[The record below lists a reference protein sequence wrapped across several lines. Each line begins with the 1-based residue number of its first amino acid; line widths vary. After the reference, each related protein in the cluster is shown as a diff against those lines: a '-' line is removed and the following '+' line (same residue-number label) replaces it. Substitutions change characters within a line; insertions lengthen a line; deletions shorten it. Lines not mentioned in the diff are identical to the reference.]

1 MIVCSTYLQCK
12 SNISSQSFP
21 SEFPTPFHLLSEPQ
35 NIQNLLDWI
44 EIFSIFAPI
53 LSNVNIHRD
62 VFPKEFRTYSAGY
75 GGQRGREVLQ
85 FKTKTCSLKNEGYVI
100 CLAGQVTTNYIEI
113 FKISW
118 ETNPLI
124 QCLVSIVYRNLP
136 LTNRNFLVHGLIG

>member
-1 MIVCSTYLQCK
+1 MIVCSIYLQCK

-21 SEFPTPFHLLSEPQ
+21 SEFPTPFHLLSEPHH
-35 NIQNLLDWI
+35 IQSLLDWI

-100 CLAGQVTTNYIEI
+100 CLAG
-113 FKISW
+113 
-118 ETNPLI
+118 
-124 QCLVSIVYRNLP
+124 
-136 LTNRNFLVHGLIG
+136 NR

>member
-53 LSNVNIHRD
+53 LSNMPVKSSQWHILIHLLAYARKW
-62 VFPKEFRTYSAGY
+62 VFFTEQNSSHQIKNSLWYLHTSVCYSDGRSFESDSRFDYCLINGSRVCIQMVFRKF
-75 GGQRGREVLQ
+75 VH
-85 FKTKTCSLKNEGYVI
+85 FW
-100 CLAGQVTTNYIEI
+100 I
-113 FKISW
+113 FA
-118 ETNPLI
+118 
-124 QCLVSIVYRNLP
+124 
-136 LTNRNFLVHGLIG
+136 VHF

>member
-1 MIVCSTYLQCK
+1 MCSILIYNTSPILALNLFHQ
-12 SNISSQSFP
+12 NFL
-21 SEFPTPFHLLSEPQ
+21 TPFYLLSLPHH
-35 NIQNLLDWI
+35 IQNLLDWI
-44 EIFSIFAPI
+44 EILSIFAPI

-124 QCLVSIVYRNLP
+124 QCFVSIVYRNLP
-136 LTNRNFLVHGLIG
+136 ITAI